1 MPRKKKEPV
10 AEEKSECA
18 KPLKIEN
25 MYEKIPKELLD
36 NADNPNFDLH
46 KLKLPFR
53 MCVVAPSGSGK
64 TNFVLNLISIFSRGR
79 GSFASVDIITRNKDE
94 PLYKWLVLKCDQ
106 INIKEGMESIPPL
119 DKMDKEINH
128 LVIFDDLVLAKDQSR
143 IENYYIRARKLNCS
157 VIYLSQSY
165 YRIPKIIRS
174 NCNYMCILKLS
185 GNREVKMILSEFG
198 LGVSKEELL
207 RLYTEATAEKF
218 QPLIIDLDEE
228 PPKRFRKGLTE
239 IMTVNPENK

>member
-1 MPRKKKEPV
+1 MPPKKKKEPV
-10 AEEKSECA
+10 DEDA

-25 MYEKIPKELLD
+25 MYEKIPKDLLD

-46 KLKLPFR
+46 RLKLPFR

-79 GSFASVDIITRNKDE
+79 GSFASCDIITRNKDE
-94 PLYKWLVLKCDQ
+94 PLYRWLILKCDQ
-106 INIKEGMESIPPL
+106 INIKEGMESIPSL

-239 IMTVNPENK
+239 IMNVAPDV